1 MSPRAAWRL
10 ERLGFTEVYDY
21 AAGKVDWMAAGLPTE
36 GNGTHPPRVLEAM
49 DADPPTC
56 DPTERVAD
64 VGFLRIEVSKPHTIV
79 FNPIVG
85 VIALVAGIVLVMIG
99 RRPGS

>member
-36 GNGTHPPRVLEAM
+36 GNGTHPPRVLERNVERLRRVLERALQIAVVVQVPDEVLGSVVKPLGQQ
-49 DADPPTC
+49 DAHVP
-56 DPTERVAD
+56 R
-64 VGFLRIEVSKPHTIV
+64 EVL
-79 FNPIVG
+79 G
-85 VIALVAGIVLVMIG
+85 
-99 RRPGS
+99 

>member
-1 MSPRAAWRL
+1 MGGFEMRPIAIIGL
-10 ERLGFTEVYDY
+10 LLVVLGIIALAIPSITYFT
-21 AAGKVDWMAAGLPTE
+21 
-36 GNGTHPPRVLEAM
+36 
-49 DADPPTC
+49 
-56 DPTERVAD
+56 TERVAD